1 MTRHSGCSRCRLLA
15 AAKKLAAFLT
25 DVEAQETL
33 LAQRLRDIETKKV
46 LSAIDGD
53 SLFRR
58 DPHSAVASAADYSP
72 ADAEGAPTTT
82 DPQPLQLDE
91 PELYSDY

>member
-1 MTRHSGCSRCRLLA
+1 
-15 AAKKLAAFLT
+15 
-25 DVEAQETL
+25 VEAQETL

-58 DPHSAVASAADYSP
+58 DARSAVASAADHSP
-72 ADAEGAPTTT
+72 ADAEGATTT